1 MADALP
7 LSEAPAGAVLQIPVP
22 DAGPGKGVDSPMA
35 LDPTIELV
43 LNQCFA
49 EMAKAGTA
57 ATERRT
63 ASADNVAEQTKILF
77 LEEKMKIGPREAAAQ
92 QRLDSD
98 KLASAILQQR
108 SAGGQPQAAGGP
120 QPVKPAA

>member
-1 MADALP
+1 MADSLP
-7 LSEAPAGAVLQIPVP
+7 DAPAGAILEIPVP
-22 DAGPGKGVDSPMA
+22 RGAGEGAIRPMA
-35 LDPTIELV
+35 LDPTIEKV
-43 LNQCFA
+43 LDQSFA
-49 EMAKAGTA
+49 EMAKSATA

-63 ASADNVAEQTKILF
+63 ASADNVAEQTKVLF